1 MSNAADRI
9 RASATKARTVAAPKK
24 PATPQ
29 QPEPKGPSEPA
40 TADNATPKHHDATP
54 VSRPAQV
61 IAPLQRSIRKNVD
74 LSPDQN
80 DRLADWQRS
89 AAREL
94 GVARVTAQEVLVAL
108 VEKMLSDPNLGQQIK
123 QEIHARR

>member
-9 RASATKARTVAAPKK
+9 RASATKARTASVPKQPETTRQPEPADPIEPPAAPKATTK
-24 PATPQ
+24 PA
-29 QPEPKGPSEPA
+29 
-40 TADNATPKHHDATP
+40 ATP
-54 VSRPAQV
+54 VIRSTQV

-80 DRLADWQRS
+80 DRLADWQRA

-108 VEKMLSDPNLGQQIK
+108 VEKMLSDPSLGQQIK